1 MKRKFEKRDLYAEVT
16 QRFVAAL
23 KNGAAPWIKPWSEG
37 GSTAGRPTNAV
48 TSREYSGINVTILW
62 TAARASGFERDRWLT
77 FNQAAEAGGHVTR
90 GQKGTLAILYRDYD
104 VQRKDGTGTAVF
116 DESGQPMIDTIKLI
130 KGFTLFNV
138 EQCSGLTPEILGGQQ
153 EPAEA
158 IEWDPCQKVNEML
171 ARHEIEVKHSGDHAG
186 YDPKGD
192 LIRMPPRQAF
202 VSKHGYY
209 STLLHETSH
218 WTGHPTRLDRPGI
231 AVARSTELDVY
242 AYEELI
248 AEIGSA
254 FLCAELGVRGE
265 MRHEGYVLSW
275 IKALENDS
283 KAIFT
288 SSAAAWKARSYL
300 LGEEA

>member
-1 MKRKFEKRDLYAEVT
+1 MKRTVKRDLYKEVT
-16 QRFVAAL
+16 QRFVDAL

-37 GSTAGRPTNAV
+37 ASNAGRPTNAV
-48 TSREYSGINVTILW
+48 TGREYSGINVTILW
-62 TAARASGFERDRWLT
+62 TAARASGFERDQWLT

-90 GQKGTLAILYRDYD
+90 GQKGTLAILYRD
-104 VQRKDGTGTAVF
+104 VNVKRKDGTGTVVF

-138 EQCSGLTPEILGGQQ
+138 EQCSDLPTEILSGQR
-153 EPAEA
+153 ELAEA
-158 IEWDPCQKVNEML
+158 TESDSCHQVNEML
-171 ARHEIEVKHSGDHAG
+171 ARYEIKVKHGGDHAV

-192 LIRMPPRQAF
+192 MIRMPPRQAF
-202 VSKHGYY
+202 VSEHGYY

-231 AVARSTELDVY
+231 AVARSTEIDVY

-254 FLCAELGVRGE
+254 FLCAEFGIRGE

-288 SSAAAWKARSYL
+288 SSAAAWKARCYL

>member
-1 MKRKFEKRDLYAEVT
+1 MS
-16 QRFVAAL
+16 AL

-37 GSTAGRPTNAV
+37 VSNAGRPTNAV
-48 TSREYSGINVTILW
+48 TGREYSGINVTILW

-77 FNQAAEAGGHVTR
+77 YNQAAEAGGHVTR

-104 VQRKDGTGTAVF
+104 VQRKDGTGAVVL
-116 DESGQPMIDTIKLI
+116 DETGKPLMDTIKLI

-138 EQCSGLTPEILGGQQ
+138 EQCSDLPSETLCGQR
-153 EPAEA
+153 EPSGAK
-158 IEWDPCQKVNEML
+158 EWDSCQKVDEML
-171 ARHEIEVKHSGDHAG
+171 ARREIKVKHGGDHAV

-192 LIRMPPRQAF
+192 LIRMPSRQAF

-254 FLCAELGVRGE
+254 FLCAEFGVRGE

-288 SSAAAWKARSYL
+288 SSAAAWKARCYL

>member
-1 MKRKFEKRDLYAEVT
+1 MKRKYEKRDLYKEVT
-16 QRFVAAL
+16 QRFVSAL
-23 KNGAAPWIKPWSEG
+23 KNGAAPWLKPWSD
-37 GSTAGRPTNAV
+37 SVSNAGRPTNAA
-48 TSREYSGINVTILW
+48 TGRKYSGINVTIL
-62 TAARASGFERDRWLT
+62 TNAARTGGFERDRWLT
-77 FNQAAEAGGHVTR
+77 FNQASKAGGHITR

-104 VQRKDGTGTAVF
+104 VQRKDGTGDVVF
-116 DESGQPMIDTIKLI
+116 DESGQPQIDKIKLI

-138 EQCSGLTPEILGGQQ
+138 EQCSNLPTEIQHGKQQ
-153 EPAEA
+153 LAA
-158 IEWDPCQKVNEML
+158 ATEWDSCQKVDEML
-171 ARHEIEVKHSGDHAG
+171 SRHEIKVKHGGDHAV

-192 LIRMPPRQAF
+192 LIRMPQRQAF
-202 VSKHGYY
+202 VSQDGYY

-231 AVARSTELDVY
+231 AAVKSTELDVY

-254 FLCAELGVRGE
+254 FLCAEFGVRGE

-275 IKALENDS
+275 IEALENDS

-288 SSAAAWKARSYL
+288 SSAAAWKARCYL